1 MGSCSFIKSESG
13 ERCNSLYGL
22 NYAYLRDANGAVKRE
37 VEICQN
43 HSDMVINELESE
55 VRQCDKRIRE
65 VRKKLK
71 EKRGVDYQT
80 SKTKNEIKVLEERL
94 DGWMKIK
101 NETRNRKCRMCRH
114 PLFDAGCEQCK
125 QRHDSKKVSSA
136 TFFSQNLKRRET
148 FLFHVVCGRVFFL
161 RFGIRVMP
169 TKSSQILIKEFL

>member
-1 MGSCSFIKSESG
+1 MGSCAFIKSESG
-13 ERCNSLYGL
+13 ERCNSLYGI
-22 NYAYLRDANGAVKRE
+22 NYAYLRDANGAVKKE

-55 VRQCDKRIRE
+55 VKQCDKRMRE

-71 EKRGVDYQT
+71 EKNAIVYQNE
-80 SKTKNEIKVLEERL
+80 KTKNDIKVLNERL
-94 DGWMKIK
+94 DGWRRIK

-114 PLFDAGCEQCK
+114 PLFDAGCEQCR